1 MKNEK
6 KQPLMMAEWALCDD
20 GRMIR
25 KDVYYE
31 DLVNG
36 IEDHY
41 IKAYSYRWMCHEH
54 IELGGLVFKY
64 V

>member
-1 MKNEK
+1 
-6 KQPLMMAEWALCDD
+6 MMAEWTLCDD
-20 GRMIR
+20 GRIIR

-41 IKAYSYRWMCHEH
+41 IKTYSYRWMCHEH